1 MIARAAADAE
11 RRLLELDFRGQA
23 ADHPILV
30 GYDESL
36 YLKCGY
42 YRALD

>member
-1 MIARAAADAE
+1 MIAEAAADAD
-11 RRLLELDFRGQA
+11 RRLLQLDFRYQA
-23 ADHPILV
+23 SDHPILL

-42 YRALD
+42 YRVL